1 MHDDAVQ
8 SAIWLV
14 RGAWVTMTLR
24 AGCLLGVFD
33 ELGETPVSPA
43 EVAGRTECDPDAMAR
58 FLRVL
63 VDLGLAESR
72 GDSYL
77 ATDVG
82 ATFGTTHPSH
92 LRELVLMQ
100 TDLATVATW
109 HELEAA
115 LRTGAGVYERVNG
128 VSHWEHLAAQ
138 PDAERT
144 FNAAMARR
152 GTVQAAAL
160 LEAVDLDGVASLVD
174 VGGGRGAM
182 LAAILEQRPG
192 LTGVVADRPPVA
204 EEATDHLAASG
215 LGDRARGVGCD
226 FFTSVP
232 DGADVYTMAHVL
244 HDWTDQECI
253 EILRTVRAAMSPQAR
268 LLVLERVL
276 GAPGRPPAQ
285 ERDLHLMDLHMLV
298 LFGARERT
306 QAEYDV
312 LLQAAGFTPSRLAGS
327 GDWNVLE
334 ARPAS

>member
-1 MHDDAVQ
+1 MDDAVE
-8 SAIWLV
+8 SAIWMV
-14 RGAWVTMTLR
+14 RSAWVLMTLR

-33 ELGETPVSPA
+33 QLGAPMSAVELA
-43 EVAGRTECDPDAMAR
+43 EGLDCDADAMAR

-63 VDLGLAESR
+63 VDTGLVESR
-72 GDSYL
+72 GDRFV

-82 ATFGTTHPSH
+82 ATFQTTHPSH

-100 TDLATVATW
+100 TDLSTIAAW
-109 HELEAA
+109 RELETA
-115 LRTGAGVYERVNG
+115 LRTGDGVYERVNG
-128 VSHWEHLAAQ
+128 VSHWEHLAAH
-138 PDAERT
+138 PDLERT

-160 LEAVDLDGVASLVD
+160 LESVDLDGVTSVVD

-182 LAAILEQRPG
+182 LEALLEQRPG

-215 LGDRARGVGCD
+215 LADRARGVGCD
-226 FFTSVP
+226 FFTSLP
-232 DGADVYTMAHVL
+232 GGADVYTMAHVL
-244 HDWTDQECI
+244 HDWTDEQCI
-253 EILRTVRAAMSPQAR
+253 QILRTVRAAMSPEAR
-268 LLVLERVL
+268 LLVLERAL

-285 ERDLHLMDLHMLV
+285 ERELHLLDLHMLV

-312 LLQAAGFTPSRLAGS
+312 LLDAAGFTPSRLAGS

-334 ARPAS
+334 ARPAT

>member
-1 MHDDAVQ
+1 
-8 SAIWLV
+8 
-14 RGAWVTMTLR
+14 
-24 AGCLLGVFD
+24 
-33 ELGETPVSPA
+33 
-43 EVAGRTECDPDAMAR
+43 
-58 FLRVL
+58 
-63 VDLGLAESR
+63 
-72 GDSYL
+72 
-77 ATDVG
+77 
-82 ATFGTTHPSH
+82 
-92 LRELVLMQ
+92 MQ

-204 EEATDHLAASG
+204 EEATGHLAASG
-215 LGDRARGVGCD
+215 LGDRARGAGCD

-244 HDWTDQECI
+244 HDWTDEECI